1 MSKLNISI
9 EQLFEL
15 GAHFGH
21 RKRFWNPHME
31 DYIFCEKNN
40 IHIIDLYKTQE
51 KIVELYETFKALS
64 SVGNKVMVVGTKRVA
79 SSYVEEFG
87 QKTGMPY
94 ISHRWLGGML
104 TNWKTIK
111 VPINKLLEYE
121 ENKSSGQLESMI
133 KKEAVMLEKEM
144 KKLSLVFDGVKDMKG
159 LPDAIFVIDVENEKI
174 AVQEAQKMGIPVYG
188 LVDTNSNPKNLTNFV
203 PINDDSSKTIKFV
216 LNLLAEAVL
225 EGQDSARKQGL
236 VQKLDGDKGP
246 KVFSLNS
253 STKKVS
259 VDAPEEVDE
268 KVETAAEEPAEKAEE
283 VKAEEKASAKK
294 AATKTTAAKK
304 APAKKAATK
313 TTAAKKAPAKK
324 APAKKAATKTTAAQ
338 KAPAKKAPA
347 KKAATKNT
355 AAKKAP
361 AKKAPAKK
369 AATKTTA
376 AKKAP
381 AKKAPAKKA
390 ATKSEE

>member
-1 MSKLNISI
+1 MSKSKVTI

-31 DYIFCEKNN
+31 EYIFCEKNN

-51 KIVELYETFKALS
+51 KILELYEAFKNFS
-64 SVGNKVMVVGTKRVA
+64 SLGNKIMIVGTKRVA
-79 SSYVEEFG
+79 SEYVKDFG
-87 QKTGMPY
+87 EKTGMPY

-111 VPINKLLEYE
+111 IPINKLLEYE

-283 VKAEEKASAKK
+283 VKAEEKAPAKK
-294 AATKTTAAKK
+294 AATKTTAAKKAQKK

-324 APAKKAATKTTAAQ
+324 HQLKKLQLKLLQ
-338 KAPAKKAPA
+338 PKKLQL
-347 KKAATKNT
+347 KKHQPRKLQLKLLQP
-355 AAKKAP
+355 KKLQL
-361 AKKAPAKK
+361 KKHQLRKLQLKP
-369 AATKTTA
+369 
-376 AKKAP
+376 
-381 AKKAPAKKA
+381 
-390 ATKSEE
+390 KSKLL

>member
-1 MSKLNISI
+1 MSKVNISI
-9 EQLFEL
+9 EELFEL

-51 KIVELYETFKALS
+51 KIIEIYETFRQLS
-64 SVGNKVMVVGTKRVA
+64 SVGNKIMVVGTKRVA
-79 SSYVEEFG
+79 SSYVADFG

-121 ENKSSGQLESMI
+121 ENKESGQLDKMI

-144 KKLSLVFDGVKDMKG
+144 KKLSLVFDGVKEMKG
-159 LPDAIFVIDVENEKI
+159 LPDALFVIDVESEKI
-174 AVQEAQKMGIPVYG
+174 AVQEALKMGIPVYG
-188 LVDTNSNPKNLTNFV
+188 LVDTNSNPNNLTNFV

-216 LNLLAEAVL
+216 LNLLSEAIL

-246 KVFSLNS
+246 KVFSLNT
-253 STKKVS
+253 STKSVS
-259 VDAPEEVDE
+259 VKPVEEKKETSDKAVEEEV
-268 KVETAAEEPAEKAEE
+268 EEIKAEPE
-283 VKAEEKASAKK
+283 AKK
-294 AATKTTAAKK
+294 ATTAKK
-304 APAKKAATK
+304 ATAKKATTK
-313 TTAAKKAPAKK
+313 
-324 APAKKAATKTTAAQ
+324 
-338 KAPAKKAPA
+338 
-347 KKAATKNT
+347 
-355 AAKKAP
+355 
-361 AKKAPAKK
+361 
-369 AATKTTA
+369 
-376 AKKAP
+376 
-381 AKKAPAKKA
+381 
-390 ATKSEE
+390 E

>member
-121 ENKSSGQLESMI
+121 ENKSSGQLENMI

-259 VDAPEEVDE
+259 VDAAEEVDE

-283 VKAEEKASAKK
+283 VKADE
-294 AATKTTAAKK
+294 K

-313 TTAAKKAPAKK
+313 TTAAKKAPVKK
-324 APAKKAATKTTAAQ
+324 APAKKAATKT
-338 KAPAKKAPA
+338 
-347 KKAATKNT
+347 
-355 AAKKAP
+355 
-361 AKKAPAKK
+361 
-369 AATKTTA
+369 
-376 AKKAP
+376 
-381 AKKAPAKKA
+381 
-390 ATKSEE
+390 EE

>member
-1 MSKLNISI
+1 MSKLDISI

-31 DYIFCEKNN
+31 EYIFCEKNN

-51 KIVELYETFKALS
+51 KIAELYEVFRNQS
-64 SVGNKVMVVGTKRVA
+64 SVGNKIMIVGTKRVA
-79 SSYVEEFG
+79 STYVADFG

-121 ENKSSGQLESMI
+121 ENKASGELDNMI

-144 KKLSLVFDGVKDMKG
+144 KKLALNFDGVKDMKG
-159 LPDAIFVIDVENEKI
+159 LPDALFVVDVENEKI
-174 AVQEAQKMGIPVYG
+174 AVQEALKMEIPVYG
-188 LVDTNSNPKNLTNFV
+188 LVDTNSNPKNLTNFI
-203 PINDDSSKTIKFV
+203 PINDDSSRTIKFV
-216 LNLLAEAVL
+216 LDLLSEAIL

-246 KVFSLNS
+246 KVFSLNT

-259 VDAPEEVDE
+259 VEATKEET
-268 KVETAAEEPAEKAEE
+268 KVETKEEIKEETKVEAKEEKLSEADLNKFTKVQLVEFAEKNNF
-283 VKAEEKASAKK
+283 KIKKSDKK
-294 AATKTTAAKK
+294 ALIVKDILSQLK
-304 APAKKAATK
+304 
-313 TTAAKKAPAKK
+313 
-324 APAKKAATKTTAAQ
+324 
-338 KAPAKKAPA
+338 
-347 KKAATKNT
+347 
-355 AAKKAP
+355 
-361 AKKAPAKK
+361 
-369 AATKTTA
+369 
-376 AKKAP
+376 
-381 AKKAPAKKA
+381 
-390 ATKSEE
+390 

>member
-121 ENKSSGQLESMI
+121 ENKSSGQLENMI

-259 VDAPEEVDE
+259 VDAAEEVDE
-268 KVETAAEEPAEKAEE
+268 KVETAAEEPAVKAEE
-283 VKAEEKASAKK
+283 VKAEVKAEEKAPAKKAATKTTAAKKAPAKKAATKTTAAKKAPAKK

-324 APAKKAATKTTAAQ
+324 APAKKATTKT
-338 KAPAKKAPA
+338 
-347 KKAATKNT
+347 
-355 AAKKAP
+355 
-361 AKKAPAKK
+361 
-369 AATKTTA
+369 
-376 AKKAP
+376 
-381 AKKAPAKKA
+381 
-390 ATKSEE
+390 EE

>member
-1 MSKLNISI
+1 MSKLDISI

-31 DYIFCEKNN
+31 EYIFCEKNN

-51 KIVELYETFKALS
+51 KIAELYEVFRNQS
-64 SVGNKVMVVGTKRVA
+64 SVGNKIMIVGTKRVA
-79 SSYVEEFG
+79 STYVADFG

-121 ENKSSGQLESMI
+121 ENKASGELDNMI

-144 KKLSLVFDGVKDMKG
+144 KKLALNFDGVKDMKG
-159 LPDAIFVIDVENEKI
+159 LPDALFVVDVENEKI
-174 AVQEAQKMGIPVYG
+174 AVQEALKMEIPVYG
-188 LVDTNSNPKNLTNFV
+188 LVDTNSNPKNLTNFI
-203 PINDDSSKTIKFV
+203 PINDDSSRTIKFV
-216 LNLLAEAVL
+216 LDLLSEAIL

-246 KVFSLNS
+246 KVFSLNT

-259 VDAPEEVDE
+259 VEATKEET
-268 KVETAAEEPAEKAEE
+268 KVETKVETKEETKVETKEETKVETKEETKVEAKEEKLSEADLNKFTKVQLVEFAEKNNF
-283 VKAEEKASAKK
+283 KIKKSDKK
-294 AATKTTAAKK
+294 ALIVNDILSQLK
-304 APAKKAATK
+304 
-313 TTAAKKAPAKK
+313 
-324 APAKKAATKTTAAQ
+324 
-338 KAPAKKAPA
+338 
-347 KKAATKNT
+347 
-355 AAKKAP
+355 
-361 AKKAPAKK
+361 
-369 AATKTTA
+369 
-376 AKKAP
+376 
-381 AKKAPAKKA
+381 
-390 ATKSEE
+390 

>member
-216 LNLLAEAVL
+216 LSLLAEAVL

-259 VDAPEEVDE
+259 VDAAEEVGE
-268 KVETAAEEPAEKAEE
+268 KVETAAEEPAKKAEE
-283 VKAEEKASAKK
+283 VKAEE
-294 AATKTTAAKK
+294 K

-324 APAKKAATKTTAAQ
+324 APAKKAATKT
-338 KAPAKKAPA
+338 
-347 KKAATKNT
+347 
-355 AAKKAP
+355 
-361 AKKAPAKK
+361 
-369 AATKTTA
+369 
-376 AKKAP
+376 
-381 AKKAPAKKA
+381 
-390 ATKSEE
+390 EE